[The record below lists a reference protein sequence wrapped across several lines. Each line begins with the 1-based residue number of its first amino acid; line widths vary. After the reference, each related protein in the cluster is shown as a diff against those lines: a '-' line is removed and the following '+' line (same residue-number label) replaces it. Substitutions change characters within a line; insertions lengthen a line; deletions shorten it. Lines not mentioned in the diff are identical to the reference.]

1 MFHVYF
7 CKKTLF
13 YFMESLFT
21 FELIS
26 YNMKGTGIHKKEAIK
41 KEINDETTGI

>member
-1 MFHVYF
+1 
-7 CKKTLF
+7 
-13 YFMESLFT
+13 MECLFT
-21 FELIS
+21 FGLIS